1 MILTEKLVLLSEGGF
16 HVHNVTEQVREVV
29 RRSAVREGSAL
40 VYYTHT
46 TGGLIIVEHEA
57 GMLVDLEDALE
68 KIAPASADYRHHLRG
83 YDFNGA
89 AHIATSLM
97 GVSVTVPVLDG
108 DLLMGGYQDILLVD
122 MEPQPKART
131 VVIQVQGEA

>member
-1 MILTEKLVLLSEGGF
+1 MIVTEKLVLLSQGGF
-16 HVHNVTEQVREVV
+16 HVHNVTEQVRDVV
-29 RRSAVREGSAL
+29 RRSGLREGSAV

-68 KIAPASADYRHHLRG
+68 EIAPAAADYRHHLRG

-89 AHIATSLM
+89 AHVRTSLL
-97 GVSVTVPVLDG
+97 GVSLTIPVLDG
-108 DLLMGGYQDILLVD
+108 DLLMGGYQEVLLVD

-131 VVIQVQGEA
+131 LVIQVQGE

>member
-1 MILTEKLVLLSEGGF
+1 MIVTEKLVLLSQGGF
-16 HVHNVTEQVREVV
+16 HVHNLTEQVRDVV

-68 KIAPASADYRHHLRG
+68 EIAPSTGEYRHHLRG

-89 AHIATSLM
+89 AHVKTSLL
-97 GVSVTVPVLDG
+97 GVSVTVPILDG

-122 MEPQPKART
+122 MEPQPKSRT
-131 VVIQVQGEA
+131 LVIQVQGE

>member
-1 MILTEKLVLLSEGGF
+1 MILTEKLVLMSQGGF
-16 HVHNVTEQVREVV
+16 HVHNLTEQVREVV
-29 RRSAVREGSAL
+29 RRSAIREGSAL

-68 KIAPASADYRHHLRG
+68 KIAPGAADYRHHRRG

-89 AHIATSLM
+89 AHVRTALL

-108 DLLMGGYQDILLVD
+108 DLLIGSFQEILVVD
-122 MEPQPKART
+122 MEPQPKVRT
-131 VVIQVQGEA
+131 LVIQVQGE

>member
-1 MILTEKLVLLSEGGF
+1 MILTEKLVLLSQVGF
-16 HVHNVTEQVREVV
+16 HVHNVTEQVRAVV
-29 RRSAVREGSAL
+29 RRSGVREGSAL

-57 GMLVDLEDALE
+57 GLLVDLEDALE
-68 KIAPASADYRHHLRG
+68 KIAPAAADYRHHLRG

-89 AHIATSLM
+89 AHVRTSLL
-97 GVSVTVPVLDG
+97 GVSLTVPVLDG
-108 DLLMGGYQDILLVD
+108 DLLMGSFQEILLVD

-131 VVIQVQGEA
+131 LVIQVQGE

>member
-1 MILTEKLVLLSEGGF
+1 MILTEKLTLLSQGGF
-16 HVHNVTEQVREVV
+16 HVHNVTEQVRAVV

-57 GMLVDLEDALE
+57 GMLVDLQDALE
-68 KIAPASADYRHHLRG
+68 RIAPAAADYRHHLRG

-89 AHIATSLM
+89 AHIGTSLL
-97 GVSVTVPVLDG
+97 GVSLTVPVLDG
-108 DLLMGGYQDILLVD
+108 DLLMGSFQEILLVD
-122 MEPQPKART
+122 MEPQAKSRT
-131 VVIQVQGEA
+131 LVIQVQGE